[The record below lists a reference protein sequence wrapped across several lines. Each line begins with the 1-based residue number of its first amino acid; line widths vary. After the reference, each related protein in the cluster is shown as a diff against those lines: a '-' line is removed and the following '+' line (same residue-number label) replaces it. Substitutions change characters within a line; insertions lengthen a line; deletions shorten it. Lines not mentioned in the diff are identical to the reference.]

1 MSLGALIGGGIS
13 ALGSLGSAAI
23 QSNASQQASQQ
34 QQLSQQE
41 ALMTETKMFEAAN
54 SALSP
59 YYTAGQSVLP
69 TLTSLLTPGAS
80 QTATLSKLP
89 GLQFQQQYGDLAATN
104 QLAAQ
109 GLGGSGGPLGMALSN
124 YNQGLAST
132 SFNNLVSQEQN
143 YANMGSGAASSL
155 AGAAQGFSGQMANS
169 ITGAGNAAASGTLGS
184 ANAISTGLTGGAS
197 SIGNALLLSQLMNN
211 GGSGNNNSSIYGSIT

>member
-13 ALGSLGSAAI
+13 ALGSLGGAAI
-23 QSNASQQASQQ
+23 QSGASQQASQQ

-184 ANAISTGLTGGAS
+184 ANALSTGLTGGTS
-197 SIGNALLLSQLMNN
+197 SVGNALLLSQLMNN
-211 GGSGNNNSSIYGSIT
+211 GGTGNNSLSIYGTG

>member
-1 MSLGALIGGGIS
+1 MGIGALIGGGIS
-13 ALGSLGSAAI
+13 ALGSLGGAAL
-23 QSNASQQASQQ
+23 QSGAAQTASQQ

-41 ALMTETKMFEAAN
+41 ALMTETAMFGSVQ
-54 SALSP
+54 SALNP
-59 YYTAGQSVLP
+59 YISAGQSVLP

-80 QTATLSKLP
+80 QTKTLSQLP

-143 YANMGSGAASSL
+143 YANMGAGAGNSL
-155 AGAAQGFSGQMANS
+155 ANAAAGFSGQMASS

-184 ANAISTGLTGGAS
+184 ANALSTGLTGGAS
-197 SIGNALLLSQLMNN
+197 SVGNALLLSQLMNN
-211 GGSGNNNSSIYGSIT
+211 GGTGNNSLSIYGTG